1 MSLFKKVAR
10 AFVVIEDDEP
20 SASGASSPSSAGRE
34 SLGSSGTDALSND
47 AADLLAQLSATP
59 SSASRSSI
67 PSNVVTGGVR
77 GAAVPPTN
85 RPTQVSAAGVGAS
98 AQASRAGASAGPA
111 GAPAQASAAG
121 SSPIPLTEQTATD
134 VMAAAGI
141 EEGPSSAQ
149 RMLKMLAGL
158 AMFPPEQ
165 QKLMIQAMDAAD
177 LTWTEQ
183 SVMQDA
189 QQRIGVLQQHLQ
201 KLIQEK
207 NTRQQGLAAQ
217 MSTMQAKGNEIV
229 SEIDK
234 QIAELQKMRAEA
246 MTETT
251 QELDRLTQ
259 EGKALEDKTLK
270 AHAGISQVIHSLSQ
284 MVAFLGGNPGPGAG
298 GMSAGGMG
306 AGMNPGMNPGGPRRG

>member
-10 AFVVIEDDEP
+10 AFVVIEEDEV
-20 SASGASSPSSAGRE
+20 SAAGASVGSTDRE
-34 SLGSSGTDALSND
+34 SLASSGTDALSND

-59 SSASRSSI
+59 SSTSRSSI
-67 PSNVVTGGVR
+67 PSNVVSGAAR
-77 GAAVPPTN
+77 GAAVPASN
-85 RPTQVSAAGVGAS
+85 RPAQASTSGPGGS
-98 AQASRAGASAGPA
+98 AQASRTGAGASAGAGQA
-111 GAPAQASAAG
+111 GAPAQGSAPTSG
-121 SSPIPLTEQTATD
+121 NIPLLEQTAND

-158 AMFPPEQ
+158 SMFPPEQ

-177 LTWTEQ
+177 PTWTEH
-183 SVMQDA
+183 SVIQDA
-189 QQRIGVLQQHLQ
+189 QQRIGVLQLHLQ

-207 NTRQQGLAAQ
+207 NTRQQALAGQ

-270 AHAGISQVIHSLSQ
+270 AHTGISQVIHSLSQ

-298 GMSAGGMG
+298 GGIG
-306 AGMNPGMNPGGPRRG
+306 AGMQPGAGGPRRG